1 MSYTNS
7 IKTTKDDR
15 TPLAIILLEVVLF
28 AIFVFKMFDG

>member
-7 IKTTKDDR
+7 IKTTEDDR

-28 AIFVFKMFDG
+28 AVFVFKMFDG